1 MIPMSEP
8 STAPSAF
15 EALMFHSPDL
25 VWIVNRQNQIN
36 FVSPAVQREL
46 GWNPSNLVGA
56 RGDMLVP
63 PEELDLHTTMVKR
76 LLTKPGKATS
86 IEMQVLRADGTRCWV
101 GGTAT
106 NLLEEP
112 SLGGIV
118 FNTRNVDQ
126 RHRFEQDV
134 VQRGFFDE
142 LTKLPTTALFVDRL
156 DQAIQLASHDLIIKV
171 LYIDIENF
179 TAVNAQLGFGAGD
192 ELLRQTAARL
202 EAALPSTTILGRSRN
217 DEFLVA
223 QVSAESNR
231 GELVVA
237 INKVFGDA
245 FVLGDR
251 TARVAS
257 SIGLATTTRSDTS
270 ATELIQKA
278 AAASFEAARH
288 GSGQAVTWSEPMNA
302 RAVFKRQTEGELA
315 HALSNGELRLHY
327 QPVMDIVSR
336 KAVGIEALVRWEHP
350 NRGLIPPSEFI
361 TIAEETGLITE
372 IGYWVIEETLRLL
385 TEINRGL
392 PDRNLFATVNFSPRQ
407 LADPA
412 LLSRT
417 RAAISRAGAD
427 PNRLM
432 LDITEASLQG
442 AQTQVGNQLRR
453 LSQLGVS
460 LAIDDFGTGSSSLN
474 LLREVPASYL
484 KIDRDFTNEVTTT
497 GTDLVMG
504 IIAVA
509 HALGLTPVAEG
520 VETEEQLEKLRSLGC
535 GLSQGYLHARPLP
548 KDELIA
554 FLEQSPTAPHTAPP
568 AANNASEP
576 AVTGGA

>member
-1 MIPMSEP
+1 MSDTG
-8 STAPSAF
+8 TASSAF

-25 VWIVNRQNQIN
+25 VWIINRHNQIN

-46 GWNPSNLVGA
+46 GWNADNLIGS
-56 RGDMLVP
+56 RGDLLVP
-63 PEELDLHTTMVKR
+63 PEELDLYTAMVKR
-76 LLTKPGKATS
+76 LLSKPGMVTS

-101 GGTAT
+101 AGSAT
-106 NLLEEP
+106 NLMEEA

-118 FNTRNVDQ
+118 FTTRNVDQ

-134 VQRGFFDE
+134 VQRGFFDD
-142 LTKLPTTALFVDRL
+142 LTTLPTMTLFVDRL
-156 DQAIQLASHDLIIKV
+156 DQAIQMASHDLIIKV

-179 TAVNAQLGFGAGD
+179 SAVNAQLGFGAGD

-202 EAALPSTTILGRSRN
+202 EAALPSTTILGRFRN

-223 QVSAESNR
+223 QVSTESNR

-251 TARVAS
+251 TARVSS
-257 SIGLATTTRSDTS
+257 SIGLATTTRADTT

-302 RAVFKRQTEGELA
+302 RSVFKRQTEGELA

-327 QPVMDIVSR
+327 QPVLDIVSR
-336 KAVGIEALVRWEHP
+336 KTVGIEALVRWEHP
-350 NRGLIPPSEFI
+350 SRGLIPPSEFI

-372 IGYWVIEETLRLL
+372 IGYWVIEKTLRLL
-385 TEINRGL
+385 TTINRDQ
-392 PDRNLFATVNFSPRQ
+392 PDRNLFGTVNFSPRQ
-407 LADPA
+407 LADPE
-412 LLSRT
+412 LLNRT

-432 LDITEASLQG
+432 LDITEASLHG
-442 AQTQVGNQLRR
+442 AETQVGNQLQR

-460 LAIDDFGTGSSSLN
+460 LAIDDFGTGSSSLSK
-474 LLREVPASYL
+474 LREVPAKYL
-484 KIDRDFTNEVTTT
+484 KIDRKFTNEVTTV
-497 GTDLVMG
+497 GPDLVMG

-509 HALGLTPVAEG
+509 HALGLIPVAEG
-520 VETEEQLEKLRSLGC
+520 VETEEQLEILRSLGC

-548 KDELIA
+548 EADLFA
-554 FLEQSPTAPHTAPP
+554 FL
-568 AANNASEP
+568 AAEP
-576 AVTGGA
+576 AVAPAVPAAPEPAISGNG